1 MEKTACALSTP
12 ALASSFSRALELLV
26 QESLLQLWTE
36 HQATVLHIAYQI
48 GLAISVLIVAKIIGG
63 GLRQALQQ
71 THNRLGKLDP
81 MLMPILN
88 TTLGYLVYTVAV
100 VVILDLF
107 GVNTASIIALI
118 GAAGLAIGFAL
129 KDTLSNIAAGIMLLF
144 LRPFKN
150 GDYISFGSTIGTV
163 EEINLFTT
171 VLRSVDGLYL
181 SCPNSSIWGNDI
193 TNFTR
198 NGKRRIDITA
208 SIAYSDNIDTGLEVL
223 HNIIKTESRVLA
235 EPEAQAIVFA
245 LGESSVDLQL
255 RVWTT
260 VEDFGATKWDL
271 NKRIKEN
278 IEAAGLTIPFPQ
290 RDVRVVQ

>member
-1 MEKTACALSTP
+1 M
-12 ALASSFSRALELLV
+12 
-26 QESLLQLWTE
+26 QESLLQIWTE
-36 HQATVLHIAYQI
+36 NQATVLHIAYQV
-48 GLAISVLIVAKIIGG
+48 GLAIGVLIVAKIVGSA
-63 GLRQALQQ
+63 LRQGLQQ

-81 MLMPILN
+81 MLLPILN

-150 GDYISFGSTIGTV
+150 GDYISFGSTVGTV

-171 VLRSVDGLYL
+171 VLRSLDGLYM

-208 SIAYSDNIDTGLEVL
+208 SIAYSDNINTGLEVL
-223 HNIIKTESRVLA
+223 RNIIKTDSRILA
-235 EPEAQAIVFA
+235 EPEPQAIVFA

-255 RVWTT
+255 RVWTS
-260 VEDFGATKWDL
+260 VDDYGSTKWDL
-271 NKRIKEN
+271 NKRIKED

>member
-1 MEKTACALSTP
+1 MEIH
-12 ALASSFSRALELLV
+12 V
-26 QESLLQLWTE
+26 QDSLLQLWNE
-36 HQATVLHIAYQI
+36 NQATVVHIAYQV
-48 GLAISVLIVAKIIGG
+48 GLAIGVLIIAKIIGG
-63 GLRQALQQ
+63 ALRQALQQ

-150 GDYISFGSTIGTV
+150 GDYISFGSTVGTV

-171 VLRSVDGLYL
+171 VLRSFDGLYL

-223 HNIIKTESRVLA
+223 RNIIKSEPRILA
-235 EPEAQAIVFA
+235 EPEAQAIVFS

-255 RVWTT
+255 RAWTT
-260 VEDFGATKWDL
+260 VEDFGTTKWDL
-271 NKRIKEN
+271 NKRIKED

-290 RDVRVVQ
+290 RDVRVIQ